1 MDGQNYLVFHTAADD
16 SYMNSTANFRGCD
29 VTGNTEVTMYF
40 AAVDNRSG
48 SHDSVKLT
56 ITAGTEV
63 AVVEALAAACAG
75 AKNPVTVIADDINSV
90 YIHESVTACGDI
102 SVQGGNYLP
111 IVTWSAATT
120 LYSYNSGAT
129 VVTGDTTAGILT
141 LPTPVSNAG
150 WYVDVFIA
158 NAQASAATHINTP
171 AGFFVGMVTV
181 DDLTG
186 TAGESVVYVSDN
198 DSNDWI
204 NLDATTKGNAVGG
217 KIRII
222 SDGTNYL
229 VNGSLVGDG
238 TLNTNP
244 FADAES

>member
-1 MDGQNYLVFHTAADD
+1 MVFHTGTDD
-16 SYMNSTANFRGCD
+16 SYMNSVANFRGAD
-29 VTGNTEVTMYF
+29 VTGNTEITMYF
-40 AAVDNRSG
+40 AAPDNLG
-48 SHDSVKLT
+48 SHDNVKLN

-63 AVVEALAAACAG
+63 AVIETIGAALASPRRSG
-75 AKNPVTVIADDINSV
+75 GVIVIADDINKR
-90 YIHESVTACGDI
+90 YIHDSITTCGAI
-102 SVQGGNYLP
+102 TVLGGNYLP

-141 LPTPVSNAG
+141 LPTPVGNAG
-150 WYVDVFIA
+150 WYVDVFIGH
-158 NAQASAATHINTP
+158 AQASAATHINTP

-198 DSNDWI
+198 NSNDWI

-244 FADAES
+244 FADDES